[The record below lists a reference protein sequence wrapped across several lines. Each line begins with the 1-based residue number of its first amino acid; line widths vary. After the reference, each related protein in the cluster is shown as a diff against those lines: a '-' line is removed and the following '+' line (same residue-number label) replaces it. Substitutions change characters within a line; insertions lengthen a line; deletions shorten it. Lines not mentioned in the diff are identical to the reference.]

1 MSRGVHGCNK
11 GWVMDGESGD
21 MHVKESGG
29 FREKRGRM
37 AGLEVAMNSKEDA
50 YPIPVLW
57 CDGPQGENRD
67 C

>member
-1 MSRGVHGCNK
+1 MTRGVHGCHK
-11 GWVMDGESGD
+11 GEVMDGDSGD

-37 AGLEVAMNSKEDA
+37 AGLEVAMKRKEYA

-57 CDGPQGENRD
+57 YDGPQGENSD

>member
-1 MSRGVHGCNK
+1 
-11 GWVMDGESGD
+11 MDGDSGD

-37 AGLEVAMNSKEDA
+37 AGLEVAMKSKEDA

-57 CDGPQGENRD
+57 YDGLQGENSD